1 MDQDH
6 QERIRQ
12 RAHAIWESEGRPEG
26 RDAHHWS
33 QAEQELRSQTGEGDQ
48 TGSGDQSGGVQPGS
62 GQGGEAGGDLGSA
75 SQSEGSQAA
84 SGVRSSDSAQTADGG
99 EPQLMEQPPAKKRRT
114 SSSASASAKKP
125 RKSAKSASAAST
137 PYLNDGP

>member
-26 RDAHHWS
+26 RDADHWS
-33 QAEQELRSQTGEGDQ
+33 RAEQELKNEMGD
-48 TGSGDQSGGVQPGS
+48 DRPA
-62 GQGGEAGGDLGSA
+62 GEA
-75 SQSEGSQAA
+75 
-84 SGVRSSDSAQTADGG
+84 
-99 EPQLMEQPPAKKRRT
+99 EPQLDRTTKPTRAKATRTPKAASPDQPAKPRRT
-114 SSSASASAKKP
+114 RKTAAKPAEEASGDGSEP
-125 RKSAKSASAAST
+125 QGEST